1 MKQQIHPKIFAAK
14 VKCVCG
20 EEYEVKATKPEIL
33 TEICS
38 RCSPVFTGQE
48 EKKVIIGQVEKFL
61 RRQKKKS

>member
-1 MKQQIHPKIFAAK
+1 MKQKLHPKIFVAQ

-20 EEYEVKATKPEIL
+20 EEYKVKSTKPEIL

-48 EKKVIIGQVEKFL
+48 EKKVVIGQVEKFL